1 MVTSVKQKIEM
12 VRKLL
17 TERFGDRPFDF
28 KDLSRAMDESDCG
41 LTPFVIEQTVD
52 VMLYRNI
59 IDILPPNDHFKGH
72 GRIPIKYLR
81 DFKYKVGKE

>member
-1 MVTSVKQKIEM
+1 
-12 VRKLL
+12 
-17 TERFGDRPFDF
+17 
-28 KDLSRAMDESDCG
+28 
-41 LTPFVIEQTVD
+41 
-52 VMLYRNI
+52 MLYRNI